1 MINNHNYQISYIHSE
16 SYPAGELKHGPIA
29 LIEKSTPVI
38 GFITLEVVND
48 ATRNNFE
55 EVTTRGAK
63 VFVISTKTLS
73 KETDSF
79 VIDDVNEEISSLS
92 LAMISQYLAYYTALE
107 KKTDIDKPRNLAKS
121 VTVE

>member
-1 MINNHNYQISYIHSE
+1 MRKIGVITDSHSGITQE
-16 SYPAGELKHGPIA
+16 EAKELGI
-29 LIEKSTPVI
+29 
-38 GFITLEVVND
+38 EVVND

-63 VFVISTKTLS
+63 VFVISTKSLS
-73 KETDSF
+73 RSTDSF